1 MRNFTIVLLF
11 LFATTAS
18 AQTDCAQKAQQQP
31 QHFSAETR
39 RELEAKLNEARE
51 RYEKEPKSVEALIWY
66 GRRTAYLAHYKDA
79 IFTFTEGIE
88 QFPND
93 ARLYRHRG
101 HRYITLRCF
110 DAAIADLEKAA
121 KLIRGKPDEIEPD
134 GLPNARNIPTSTL
147 QSNIWYHLGLA
158 YYLKGDFRRALNA
171 YREAEKV
178 SNNPDMLV
186 ATTHW
191 LYMTLRR
198 LERKDEANKAL
209 AKVKDDLD
217 IIENADYYKLI
228 RIYKGQLKAED
239 VLAEISKNADSL
251 SNATMG
257 YGLGNWFLYND
268 QRALAEKVFRQVT
281 SSSQWSSF
289 GYIAAEAELNR
300 ARP

>member
-11 LFATTAS
+11 LFATTVS
-18 AQTDCAQKAQQQP
+18 GQTDCAQKALQRPQQ
-31 QHFSAETR
+31 FSAEAR
-39 RELEAKLNEARE
+39 RELEAKLVEARE
-51 RYEKEPKSVEALIWY
+51 RYDREPKSVEALIWY

-79 IFTFTEGIE
+79 IFTFSEGIDE
-88 QFPND
+88 FSND

-101 HRYITLRCF
+101 HRYITLRCL

-121 KLIRGKPDEIEPD
+121 KLIKGKPDEIEPD

-171 YREAEKV
+171 YRECEKV

-198 LERKDEANKAL
+198 LGRTDEANKAV
-209 AKVKDDLD
+209 AKIKDDLD
-217 IIENADYYKLI
+217 IIENGDYYKLI
-228 RIYKGQLKAED
+228 RIYKRQVKAED
-239 VLAEISKNADSL
+239 VLAEISKNTDNL
-251 SNATMG
+251 SNATIG
-257 YGLGNWFLYND
+257 YGLGNWLLYNN
-268 QRALAEKVFRQVT
+268 QRAQAEKVFRQVT
-281 SSSQWSSF
+281 SGSQWSSF
-289 GYIAAEAELNR
+289 GYIAAESELNR
-300 ARP
+300 ARQ